1 MQPFP
6 LPPASQYD
14 VSAIL
19 EDINF
24 YSPFAP
30 FPSKNGTFMSS
41 KIDQQVLTLA
51 GGMLITSK
59 YSLKERQGWELQ
71 VQIGEKLRGLWK
83 GISRI
88 GKWKLKL
95 STTPLLTY
103 LLTKESLAPPPIL
116 PLPL

>member
-1 MQPFP
+1 
-6 LPPASQYD
+6 
-14 VSAIL
+14 
-19 EDINF
+19 
-24 YSPFAP
+24 
-30 FPSKNGTFMSS
+30 MSS
-41 KIDQQVLTLA
+41 KMDQQVLIEA

-71 VQIGEKLRGLWK
+71 VQIDEKLRGLWK

-103 LLTKESLAPPPIL
+103 LLTEGLTPPPIL